1 MHGTGQHGLGRPLY
15 EECVDA
21 ATALAATGRAATDGR
36 LLAYF
41 PHVSRNPY
49 QRMLYSRG
57 FQEGFACF
65 PLKAI
70 DDVLE
75 LPESVRL
82 VLHFHW
88 LHKAFHDAADSKA
101 AMRAV
106 DQFLSR
112 IRQAKDAGH
121 ATVWTVHN
129 IMSHSAAF
137 PEEETKLR
145 AGVAE
150 IADVIHIMNPD
161 TVDLCAPHYHLPERK
176 VITVPHPSYMGVY
189 GDYIGRA
196 QARFDLGLQP
206 EDQVFLLFGAL
217 GPHKG
222 TRQFLAVLDRLQE
235 QLKGQARIVIAGTPG
250 KPAFMEQIMALVA
263 GRSDVQLFQT
273 HVDDQGVQT
282 FFRAAD
288 VVVCPYTRG
297 LNSGVM
303 ATAAG
308 FGRPVVVPSMMAGAG
323 QGISDY
329 IFPFE
334 PVDMMSC
341 HDACVAALASS
352 GRTEIQ
358 EQLAAWALDHAP
370 QTVSSR
376 FFRSLDAKLADLGK

>member
-1 MHGTGQHGLGRPLY
+1 MQGTGQHGLGRPLY

-21 ATALAATGRAATDGR
+21 LAALSAGGRTPADGR

-70 DDVLE
+70 DEVLE
-75 LPESVRL
+75 LPENVRL

-88 LHKAFHDAADSKA
+88 LHKAFQDADDSKA

-106 DQFLSR
+106 DHFLDR
-112 IRQAKDAGH
+112 MRRLKDAGH

-137 PEEETKLR
+137 PEEEGKLR
-145 AGVAE
+145 AGVADL
-150 IADVIHIMNPD
+150 ADVIHIMNPD
-161 TVDLCAPHYHLPERK
+161 TVDLCAPHYHLPESK
-176 VITVPHPSYMGVY
+176 VITIPHPSYRGVY
-189 GDYIGRA
+189 GDYICRA

-206 EDQVFLLFGAL
+206 DDQVFLLFGAL

-235 QLKGQARIVIAGTPG
+235 QLKGRARIVIAGTPG
-250 KPAFMEQIMALVA
+250 KPAFMDQITALVA
-263 GRSDVQLFQT
+263 GRADVQLFQT

-308 FGRPVVVPSMMAGAG
+308 FGLPVVVPRMMAGAG
-323 QGISDY
+323 QGILDH

-341 HDACVAALASS
+341 HDACVAALAHS
-352 GRTEIQ
+352 GGADKH
-358 EQLAAWALDHAP
+358 EQLQAWAQNHAP
-370 QTVSSR
+370 HEVSSR
-376 FFRSLDAKLADLGK
+376 FFQSLGAKLAETGK